1 MVDVYGCLIGKVGVC
16 LFILGLGVINLVI
29 GVVDVDSDGVLVV
42 VIIG

>member
-16 LFILGLGVINLVI
+16 LLILGFGVINLMI
-29 GVVDVDSDGVLVV
+29 GVVDVNLDGVFLV